1 MQQLNKKETNKC
13 PNRLPF
19 DDLLKWF
26 FLLFNMIMS
35 KRAVLEAMDAN
46 NIGNR
51 QLRQCI
57 IMGTAYYH
65 TRSKSQLYPGI
76 YLPQFGLAVE
86 YNESLTTQENT
97 CKGTTASCMRDRMT
111 QLLVKPVTQHGLRF
125 PVNPGERI
133 SRLICDPTRIPKLNR
148 PVKNNAYDGELA
160 YIALC
165 NVNHVTITKSSW
177 GGLKGKLH
185 LTVFEHNVAKSES
198 YSRIFDAYRI
208 EHAVPM
214 RRAHM
219 YLYYA
224 PHDIDFNESEQNAEG
239 CVRCSKSKEPYANDA
254 LYMLCNKSKV
264 PDRNINM
271 LNQNISKNPESKD
284 QLAKF
289 QAESK
294 CLVDRF
300 KDFIR
305 LIDGT
310 LQDMKNIKDLARK
323 HNLALNS

>member
-1 MQQLNKKETNKC
+1 
-13 PNRLPF
+13 
-19 DDLLKWF
+19 
-26 FLLFNMIMS
+26 MS

-86 YNESLTTQENT
+86 YNESLTTQENAS
-97 CKGTTASCMRDRMT
+97 KGTTTSSCMRDRMT

-125 PVNPGERI
+125 PANPGERI
-133 SRLICDPTRIPKLNR
+133 PRLICDPTRIPKVNR
-148 PVKNNAYDGELA
+148 KGNRMAACDGELA

-185 LTVFEHNVAKSES
+185 LTVFEHNVAMAES

-208 EHAVPM
+208 EHAAPM

-224 PHDIDFNESEQNAEG
+224 PHDLDFNESEQNAEG

-254 LYMLCNKSKV
+254 LYMLCNKK
-264 PDRNINM
+264 DRNINNIQKM
-271 LNQNISKNPESKD
+271 NQDPVLKD
-284 QLAKF
+284 QLAMFK
-289 QAESK
+289 AESNG
-294 CLVDRF
+294 LVDRF
-300 KDFIR
+300 KDFVR

-310 LQDMKNIKDLARK
+310 LEDMKTIKDLARK